1 MPSRAT
7 VSAQDTREL
16 TDVITRL
23 RRALRRAIRDEYPW
37 EQRPVAQ
44 MEVLQTLDER
54 GSMRVGDLAE
64 RLRLAQSTVSA
75 LVGKLIGAGLV
86 VREAD
91 PQDRRAAV
99 VTLTSGGRETVTQWD
114 AAHRTRLD
122 RALKRLADEDR
133 AAVLEAV
140 DALGHLVDAL
150 DDAD

>member
-1 MPSRAT
+1 MPPRAT
-7 VSAQDTREL
+7 VSAQDSREL

-54 GSMRVGDLAE
+54 GSMRIGDLAE

-75 LVGKLIGAGLV
+75 LVGKLITAGLV
-86 VREAD
+86 VRASD

-99 VTLTSGGRETVTQWD
+99 VTLTAGGQDTVTQWD
-114 AAHRTRLD
+114 A
-122 RALKRLADEDR
+122 
-133 AAVLEAV
+133 
-140 DALGHLVDAL
+140 
-150 DDAD
+150 